1 MILEPCPEET
11 LPPQVHPTLELSRE
25 VQWEEEPPLPRGQTV
40 TENDSEAGVDGAG
53 KLLPQMTASRKSVS
67 LVDDLFS
74 LLG

>member
-40 TENDSEAGVDGAG
+40 TENDSETAIEG
-53 KLLPQMTASRKSVS
+53 MTACRDDKKSM
-67 LVDDLFS
+67 VDDLFS